1 MKATILGAI
10 SLLFFLF
17 HLQLLSSSGWMAQ
30 NTGKSS
36 RVSCRWILMITTV
49 TVMSDAN
56 EPERQGPQVE
66 QEVGQGKKGIDD
78 QSDPANWTK
87 KRSTLQHKFDSCTL
101 EVLQVL
107 SQCTGMKSAPHFYPS
122 SIFKTNCPLSTFKAT
137 RMVYF
142 RPISR

>member
-36 RVSCRWILMITTV
+36 RVSCRWILMITAVTV
-49 TVMSDAN
+49 TVTVTSDAN

-78 QSDPANWTK
+78 QSDPAN
-87 KRSTLQHKFDSCTL
+87 
-101 EVLQVL
+101 
-107 SQCTGMKSAPHFYPS
+107 
-122 SIFKTNCPLSTFKAT
+122 
-137 RMVYF
+137 
-142 RPISR
+142 

>member
-87 KRSTLQHKFDSCTL
+87 KGSTLQHKFDS
-101 EVLQVL
+101 
-107 SQCTGMKSAPHFYPS
+107 
-122 SIFKTNCPLSTFKAT
+122 
-137 RMVYF
+137 
-142 RPISR
+142 

>member
-30 NTGKSS
+30 KTGKSS
-36 RVSCRWILMITTV
+36 KVSCRWVLVIIMGFGG
-49 TVMSDAN
+49 SKAD

-78 QSDPANWTK
+78 QSDPA
-87 KRSTLQHKFDSCTL
+87 D
-101 EVLQVL
+101 
-107 SQCTGMKSAPHFYPS
+107 
-122 SIFKTNCPLSTFKAT
+122 
-137 RMVYF
+137 
-142 RPISR
+142 